1 VLISSS
7 FFYLSSVAS
16 VSVALWLGS
25 RMWRGGRGERL
36 EALGP
41 RRRQVTP
48 AACCCAG
55 SAWRH
60 NAHAG
65 VRHQQVR
72 RVGGADGEVD

>member
-1 VLISSS
+1 
-7 FFYLSSVAS
+7 
-16 VSVALWLGS
+16 
-25 RMWRGGRGERL
+25 MWCGGRGERL